1 MKNIKRKIDASGKNF
16 CAIIFLNSW
25 IKGELSMKLNKKLL
39 FSSAVIVGLLLSV
52 APATVQAASTASSA
66 PKTTN
71 VNPKAVIENDPK
83 LTKQG
88 YVLRIKNSKAAD
100 PI

>member
-1 MKNIKRKIDASGKNF
+1 M
-16 CAIIFLNSW
+16 
-25 IKGELSMKLNKKLL
+25 L
-39 FSSAVIVGLLLSV
+39 FSSAVIAGLLLSV
-52 APATVQAASTASSA
+52 APATVQAASTASNA

-88 YVLRIKNSKAAD
+88 YVLRIKNSKLVNSNCKWFNDVGANVHMKNNC
-100 PI
+100 ILLYCGS

>member
-1 MKNIKRKIDASGKNF
+1 M
-16 CAIIFLNSW
+16 
-25 IKGELSMKLNKKLL
+25 L
-39 FSSAVIVGLLLSV
+39 FSSAVIAGLLLSV

-88 YVLRIKNSKAAD
+88 YVLRIKNSKDAD
-100 PI
+100 PIYVGKKQLQICFNALWNLQGQDN